1 MNFTNNTEFMK
12 FVLAQHT
19 SRIEFSYYE
28 IVMYIITGLIGLFF
42 LMIQIQIKRYFKKNN
57 MEINEI
63 KQKQSQIISD
73 VETLSLHSTLQSGRQ
88 QGVIELRANMEPYNE
103 ETPRETI
110 VNLHSITDKIQSVI
124 LTNGTQY
131 NVV

>member
-19 SRIEFSYYE
+19 STIGFSYYE

-42 LMIQIQIKRYFKKNN
+42 LMIQIQIKRYFRKNN